1 MDIIASD
8 AIKNTK
14 WGHMVKT
21 KTKGL
26 LSIKYTQN
34 KVYPPPL
41 PLPSNL

>member
-14 WGHMVKT
+14 WGYMVKT

-26 LSIKYTQN
+26 LSIKYTRN
-34 KVYPPPL
+34 KVYLPPL
-41 PLPSNL
+41 PPNL

>member
-8 AIKNTK
+8 ALKNTK

-26 LSIKYTQN
+26 LSNTHKIKFT
-34 KVYPPPL
+34 PPP
-41 PLPSNL
+41 PNL

>member
-14 WGHMVKT
+14 WGHMAKT

-26 LSIKYTQN
+26 LSIKYTQS
-34 KVYPPPL
+34 KVYPPPQ
-41 PLPSNL
+41 PNL